1 MSRNIRQKYPA
12 AAAKAQ
18 KRRRDSDTSSSLDL
32 SDEEGYSAVEDIS
45 DSEDN
50 DEEDV
55 IAVEEEMIL
64 TEGLSKPPDAPR
76 PLSDDDAED
85 EDAGNDEDDD
95 EDDDAEE
102 EAEDEDDDGDADNA
116 SWAGILSE
124 VDEEHDFYH
133 DPNAFASDPIIERHV
148 RFDVPDSDS
157 DSTETEDDHADLF
170 PDIFVSQ
177 NALDPAFRK
186 EIEHDPDESSGSNS
200 FWDYH
205 GHYEEEEGDDSDSDA
220 EEVIRQLSQDDNA
233 PVMPVAG
240 PASAVDNFTP
250 TFEEPLELDGYE
262 SDGDTTDEEEI
273 PEPIIRKRSRRQ
285 SNAMS
290 DEEAS
295 GTEADSPV
303 KPERGQPRVGRFN
316 LDRSD
321 KKPIAV
327 LNPLTRKMM
336 IFTPTRRRQQL
347 DLSPEQFN
355 FPWAIEESSA
365 PLLSNSANMM
375 LSAMFSSNTF
385 GDFVNAQ
392 AMGPAEAFFP
402 FPAEANADDSSTAPS
417 MEEEEE
423 EDDEE
428 KLNINDFITFGEADD
443 DESSGDEGNANKW
456 RASPNRP
463 ATASSDMGEV
473 LSHLNSN
480 TVGAFRRNQINQ
492 QLILSNQATQ
502 DSLAFSG
509 PYNYTALRGLKSDRF
524 DTAAIPLTPLRRHKK
539 QLSDMARG
547 PLDTLSAKRKA
558 TSEASGSSHKKHRS
572 ISSDVNALG
581 V

>member
-18 KRRRDSDTSSSLDL
+18 KRRRGSDTSSSLDL

-64 TEGLSKPPDAPR
+64 TEGLPNASGAPR
-76 PLSDDDAED
+76 PLSDDDAEE
-85 EDAGNDEDDD
+85 EDAGNDNDDDDDD
-95 EDDDAEE
+95 EDDDDVEE
-102 EAEDEDDDGDADNA
+102 EAEDEDDGDADNT

-124 VDEEHDFYH
+124 VDDEHDFYH
-133 DPNAFASDPIIERHV
+133 DPNAFASDPVVERHV

-205 GHYEEEEGDDSDSDA
+205 GHYEEEEEEDSDSEA
-220 EEVIRQLSQDDNA
+220 E
-233 PVMPVAG
+233 
-240 PASAVDNFTP
+240 
-250 TFEEPLELDGYE
+250 EEPLELDGYE
-262 SDGDTTDEEEI
+262 SDGDTTDEEDI

-290 DEEAS
+290 DDEAS
-295 GTEADSPV
+295 NSEADSPV

-336 IFTPTRRRQQL
+336 IFTPTRRHQL

-355 FPWAIEESSA
+355 FPWAIEAEHSPS
-365 PLLSNSANMM
+365 LLSNSANMM

-402 FPAEANADDSSTAPS
+402 FPSEANADDSSTAHS

-428 KLNINDFITFGEADD
+428 KLNINDFITFGEGDD
-443 DESSGDEGNANKW
+443 DESSGDEGNDNKW

-463 ATASSDMGEV
+463 TTASSDMGEV
-473 LSHLNSN
+473 LSHLNPN

-524 DTAAIPLTPLRRHKK
+524 DTAAIPLTPARRHKK

-547 PLDTLSAKRKA
+547 PVNALSAKRKA

-572 ISSDVNALG
+572 ISSEVNALG
-581 V
+581 L